1 MARLHRAAIFAVVAI
16 ALPVRAQSPAP
27 QPTFRGGTDLVQVDV
42 SVLDGKRHPVRG
54 LTASDFSIFEDGQ
67 PREIQA
73 FTEVNLPDRV
83 QSRDASWT
91 REVPSDVAT
100 NLTAQEEGRLL
111 VILLDRTIPLGEPM
125 ITARRVAAA
134 AINQLGPGDLA
145 AVVSTN
151 NGAVQNLTADHSRLL
166 RAISASDLS
175 SEISDVGKEVEAEVF
190 ALTGRTWSTL
200 NDGRCQCG
208 LCVLETI
215 TRVADAVQT
224 TGRRRKVLFFIGSD
238 LLLQAADPT
247 GKPSNDVGCGN
258 RVRDARDAMMTAVDR
273 ANLTIHSFDPTGL
286 VNVGV
291 ATRASSIARPGS
303 GPGSDTGTSELLRR
317 QGNLMVL
324 PDKTGGRA
332 VMNTNGPDLAVP
344 EVFRESDSYY
354 LIGFRPGNPRGD
366 GKFHRIAV
374 QTGRHGLDVRARSG
388 YTAAAAVSAAA
399 PAAST
404 SALPKGVSEAIT
416 GLLPATGASVD
427 LNAAA
432 FAAPETTHASV
443 ALSVG
448 VGAFASPAGAPQQAV
463 AGGPLEIIAT
473 AFDTGGRPKGLT
485 RQTLE
490 LSWPAAAGSGDN
502 RLDALSRI
510 ELPPGEYEIRVAVNG
525 ASRTASVFTYLT
537 VPSFAAAPLSLSNI
551 VIGATTRTLTAPKDF
566 LSTLLPLVPTARREF
581 ARTDRFVAF
590 FRIYEGTG
598 RDTTL
603 VPVQLQSTLVNARG
617 GIVATESN
625 TLAAAD
631 FASGR
636 AADHYVT
643 LPLTTLEPGDY
654 LLKIEAK
661 MGARVAGRALRF
673 QVVP

>member
-1 MARLHRAAIFAVVAI
+1 MARLHRAALLALAAI

-27 QPTFRGGTDLVQVDV
+27 QPTFRSGTDLVQVDV

-54 LTASDFSIFEDGQ
+54 LTASDFSILEDGQ
-67 PREIQA
+67 PRQIQA

-111 VILLDRTIPLGEPM
+111 IILLDRTIPAGEPM
-125 ITARRVAAA
+125 MTARRVAAA

-166 RAISASDLS
+166 HAIGASDLS
-175 SEISDVGKEVEAEVF
+175 SEISDVGKEIEAEVF

-208 LCVLETI
+208 LCVLETV

-224 TGRRRKVLFFIGSD
+224 IGRRRKVLFFIGSD

-258 RVRDARDAMMTAVDR
+258 RLRDARDAMLTAVDR

-291 ATRASSIARPGS
+291 ATRASSIARPGT
-303 GPGSDTGTSELLRR
+303 GPGTDTGSAELLRR

-324 PDKTGGRA
+324 PDRTGGRA

-354 LIGFRPGNPRGD
+354 LIGFRPQNPRGD
-366 GKFHRIAV
+366 GKFHRITV
-374 QTGRHGLDVRARSG
+374 QTARHGLDVRARSG
-388 YTAAAAVSAAA
+388 YMAPAAKSAAA
-399 PAAST
+399 PAQST
-404 SALPKGVSEAIT
+404 TTLPKSVSEAIT
-416 GLLPATGASVD
+416 GLLPATGASLD

-432 FAAPETTHASV
+432 FAARGTTHASV

-448 VGAFASPAGAPQQAV
+448 VGAFASQPGAGPETMS
-463 AGGPLEIIAT
+463 GGPLEIIAT

-490 LSWPAAAGSGDN
+490 LSWPAAARTGET
-502 RLDALSRI
+502 RFDALSRI
-510 ELPPGEYEIRVAVNG
+510 DLPPGEYEIRVAVSG

-551 VIGATTRTLTAPKDF
+551 VIGAAPRTLTAPKDF
-566 LSTLLPLVPTARREF
+566 LSTLLPVVPTARREF

-590 FRIYEGTG
+590 LRIYQGTG

-603 VPVQLQSTLVNARG
+603 MPVQLQSTLIDARAATVASDSNT
-617 GIVATESN
+617 IAATE
-625 TLAAAD
+625 
-631 FASGR
+631 FAGGR

-643 LPLTTLEPGDY
+643 LPLTTLAPGDY
-654 LLKIEAK
+654 LLKVEAK

-673 QVVP
+673 HIAP